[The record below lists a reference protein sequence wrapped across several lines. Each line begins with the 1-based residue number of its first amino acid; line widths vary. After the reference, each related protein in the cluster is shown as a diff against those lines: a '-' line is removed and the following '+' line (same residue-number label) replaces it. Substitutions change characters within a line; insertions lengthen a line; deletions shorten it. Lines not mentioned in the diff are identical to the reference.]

1 MFEGI
6 IGNEKIKQELIK
18 SIDSNKYSQSYL
30 FLGISGI
37 GKRMIAIE
45 FAKMLLCN
53 SEKKYCNNCKSCIE
67 FDSNNNPDFTI
78 IEPDGNSVKISQI
91 REMQS
96 KIYEPPIIS
105 EKKVYIINDAEKMT
119 VEAQNALLK
128 TLEEPPE
135 FITIVLIGSDE
146 SNFLSTI
153 KSRCLIYKFNP
164 IKIEQIEKIL
174 SEKFEIENDLEEIIQ
189 ASEGSIAK
197 AIELIENK
205 EIYQSINELFSN
217 NTNSLIDFLKQA
229 SFLYKLQ
236 ENQNEV
242 LDYIN
247 VLLFN
252 KVKLNNKY
260 LDCINIVEDTK
271 KRLKVNS
278 NYNMSIDNMLI
289 KIWEV
294 IN

>member
-30 FLGISGI
+30 FLGIPGI
-37 GKRMIAIE
+37 GKKMIAME

-67 FDSNNNPDFTI
+67 FNSNNNPDFTI
-78 IEPDGNSVKISQI
+78 IEPDGNSVKINQI
-91 REMQS
+91 REIQS

-105 EKKVYIINDAEKMT
+105 DKKVYIINDADKMT
-119 VEAQNALLK
+119 TEAQNALLK
-128 TLEEPPE
+128 TLEEPPK
-135 FITIVLIGSDE
+135 FIIIILIGSDE

-153 KSRCLIYKFNP
+153 KSRCLIYKFSH
-164 IKIEQIEKIL
+164 IKYEQIKNLL
-174 SEKFEIENDLEEIIQ
+174 SEKYEINEVIEEIIK
-189 ASEGSIAK
+189 AAEGSVSK
-197 AIELIENK
+197 AIELIDNID
-205 EIYQSINELFSN
+205 IYKSINDLFSN
-217 NTNSLIDFLKQA
+217 ITNNLIDFLKQA

-236 ENQNEV
+236 ENQNEI

-252 KVKLNNKY
+252 QIQNNKKY
-260 LDCINIVEDTK
+260 LDCISIVEDTK
-271 KRLKVNS
+271 QRLKVNS
-278 NYNMSIDNMLI
+278 NYNMTIDNMLI

-294 IN
+294 IH